1 MNADLTL
8 EYLEYLEKES
18 LAIELE
24 RAKDEEADLSY
35 FELLADAG
43 EYPLGY

>member
-1 MNADLTL
+1 MSANLTL
-8 EYLEYLEKES
+8 EDLKYLERES
-18 LAIELE
+18 LAIELDSE
-24 RAKDEEADLSY
+24 KDEEADLSY